1 MLNLTDMRK
10 RRRFD
15 REFKQMVIELSYN
28 REDISA
34 LASELDISA
43 DLIYRWRREAE
54 LHQGASFPGQGN
66 KILTDEQKEIA
77 RLKKELRDAQ
87 LERDILKKAGKHFL
101 QERWQIFQFIRSND
115 SIFPIEKMCIVLKV
129 SRSSYYSWLIR
140 KPGKRDIENGDLSNR
155 IKRIY
160 EFSKKTYGSPRVTI
174 ALLEEGIHVSRPRVA
189 RLMKKQNLQS
199 IIRKK
204 WIVTTDSRHNYP
216 VVENKLDR
224 DFNVTRRGQVWVS
237 DITYIKTWQGWLYLT
252 VIIDLYD
259 RKVIGWAFSRSLK
272 AVHTTIPAWRMAV
285 RNRPITQVLIFHSD
299 RGVQYACN
307 EFKELLSSC
316 KLVERSMSRK
326 GDCWDNAVAESFFK
340 TLKVE
345 HIYQNSFKTFE
356 EAQLS
361 VFEYIEAWYNVNR
374 IHTTIK
380 TSIRNKKENLINQL
394 VA

>member
-1 MLNLTDMRK
+1 
-10 RRRFD
+10 
-15 REFKQMVIELSYN
+15 
-28 REDISA
+28 
-34 LASELDISA
+34 
-43 DLIYRWRREAE
+43 
-54 LHQGASFPGQGN
+54 
-66 KILTDEQKEIA
+66 
-77 RLKKELRDAQ
+77 
-87 LERDILKKAGKHFL
+87 
-101 QERWQIFQFIRSND
+101 
-115 SIFPIEKMCIVLKV
+115 MCKVLKV

-140 KPGKRDIENGDLSNR
+140 KPGKRDIENGDLSDR

-174 ALLEEGIHVSRPRVA
+174 SLLEEGIHVSRQRVA

-204 WIVTTDSRHNYP
+204 WIITTDSRHNYP
-216 VVENKLDR
+216 VVENKLKR
-224 DFNVTRRGQVWVS
+224 DFSVTRRGQVWVS
-237 DITYIKTWQGWLYLT
+237 DITYIRTWQGWLYLT

-272 AVHTTIPAWRMAV
+272 AVFTTVPAWRMAI
-285 RNRPITQVLIFHSD
+285 RNRPITQMLIFHSD

-307 EFKELLSSC
+307 EFKELLSSY

-345 HIYQNSFKTFE
+345 HIYQNSFRSFE

-361 VFEYIEAWYNVNR
+361 VFEYIETWYNVNR

-380 TSIRNKKENLINQL
+380 TSIKNKKEILINQL

>member
-1 MLNLTDMRK
+1 MR
-10 RRRFD
+10 
-15 REFKQMVIELSYN
+15 L
-28 REDISA
+28 
-34 LASELDISA
+34 
-43 DLIYRWRREAE
+43 
-54 LHQGASFPGQGN
+54 
-66 KILTDEQKEIA
+66 
-77 RLKKELRDAQ
+77 
-87 LERDILKKAGKHFL
+87 
-101 QERWQIFQFIRSND
+101 ND
-115 SIFPIEKMCIVLKV
+115 SIFPIEQMCKVLKV

-140 KPGKRDIENGDLSNR
+140 KPGKRDIENEDLSNR

-160 EFSKKTYGSPRVTI
+160 EFSKKTYGSPKVTI
-174 ALLEEGIHVSRPRVA
+174 ALLEEGIPVSRQRVA
-189 RLMKKQNLQS
+189 RLMKKQHLQS

-204 WIVTTDSRHNYP
+204 WVVTTDSRNNYP
-216 VVENKLDR
+216 VVENKLNR
-224 DFNVTRRGQVWVS
+224 DFTVTRRAQVWVS

-259 RKVIGWAFSRSLK
+259 RKVIGWAFIRSLK

-307 EFKELLSSC
+307 EFKELLSSY

-345 HIYQNSFKTFE
+345 LIYQNSFKTFE

-380 TSIRNKKENLINQL
+380 TSIKNKKEILINQL